1 MLEAH
6 AYLCNLCTCKNCI
19 FPECSHMTGK
29 RYQYRCQDEIEIRLI
44 GTVNDDD

>member
-6 AYLCNLCTCKNCI
+6 AYICNLCTCKNCI
-19 FPECSHMTGK
+19 FPECSHTTDE
-29 RYQYRCQDEIEIRLI
+29 RYRIECREETEIRLI